1 MKAFIALIVSA
12 GLVGCAVESKSPDTM
27 APLPTT
33 GLDRTADKT
42 VVITEPPTANLSEYF
57 VFIHQRV
64 VVPPEVN
71 HDILLSYSD
80 TWCDFMERGMGKSNV
95 VAWITEMASDQA
107 EMDLWL
113 ASAEASAYY
122 ICQDQAYKWN
132 P

>member
-1 MKAFIALIVSA
+1 MKALITLITA
-12 GLVGCAVESKSPDTM
+12 ITLAGCAVESTSPDSM

-33 GLDRTADKT
+33 GMNKTADKT
-42 VVITEPPTANLSEYF
+42 VVITKPPMANLSDYSTFIRQRAIVPVTVNDDTLVEYAK
-57 VFIHQRV
+57 
-64 VVPPEVN
+64 
-71 HDILLSYSD
+71 
-80 TWCDFMERGMGKSNV
+80 TWCDFMKRGMGKSNV

-122 ICQDQAYKWN
+122 YCPSQGYKWN